1 MGEIRMHFKVYGANG
16 QAVDLD
22 TGATFSK
29 IPKSIATR
37 LQILSYHNLMVYRL
51 KIVNVMIDIAE
62 SKNFSKKIIAKIY
75 RLISD
80 IYPNFRDTIL

>member
-37 LQILSYHNLMVYRL
+37 L
-51 KIVNVMIDIAE
+51 
-62 SKNFSKKIIAKIY
+62 
-75 RLISD
+75 
-80 IYPNFRDTIL
+80 